1 MVPATASRWTKDQVD
16 PYRWPAGSMSWVP
29 STSWWD
35 RAHNA
40 RWRTMWTHWSLQAC
54 QAAQGSQ
61 PTGGPAVGPQMV
73 LLTMTAVVKKWRAN
87 PSGSHW
93 GHFMGMLVQIQSLAI
108 LWHYISS
115 HGHSTRVPRGI
126 AETLNLPMQSLYC
139 CHLLAFN
146 HPYMLPHVLI
156 PIYLDIIA
164 SVWFSWSVL
173 NHLITNWFVQAG
185 DQWKYHCELNCPD
198 DLWQLFLL
206 SLWNNIFCI
215 SIQSRYNGKHG
226 SSLWCHIYL
235 CCLAM
240 WAEGWNIIIYLF
252 CFVHTIL
259 IYSCGFHS
267 GMSNDE

>member
-1 MVPATASRWTKDQVD
+1 
-16 PYRWPAGSMSWVP
+16 
-29 STSWWD
+29 
-35 RAHNA
+35 
-40 RWRTMWTHWSLQAC
+40 
-54 QAAQGSQ
+54 
-61 PTGGPAVGPQMV
+61 MV

-173 NHLITNWFVQAG
+173 NRLITNWFVQAG

-198 DLWQLFLL
+198 GLWQLFLL
-206 SLWNNIFCI
+206 SLWNIFLHFH
-215 SIQSRYNGKHG
+215 SITVQWQTWKFIMMSYIFMLPCHVSRRLKH
-226 SSLWCHIYL
+226 Y
-235 CCLAM
+235 
-240 WAEGWNIIIYLF
+240 YLF
-252 CFVHTIL
+252 VLFCSHHFDLFMWFSFRHEQWWISLYMVLVCHLWHCMSWLVHKPFWLQKLISHHWVFRQTI
-259 IYSCGFHS
+259 IRNITYKIQKTIVSHQK
-267 GMSNDE
+267 NT